1 MNFKNFWGRI
11 EIWKIFGVKR
21 YFGNVGGLWT
31 HGLGG
36 FLIEVG
42 LQEFGW
48 GIFRRGL
55 GFNCMRV
62 LAFLELG

>member
-1 MNFKNFWGRI
+1 MNLKTFWGQV

-42 LQEFGW
+42 LQEF
-48 GIFRRGL
+48 
-55 GFNCMRV
+55 
-62 LAFLELG
+62 